1 MVINTFKREPW
12 KQPISSHFSRKISKI
27 PWVFWIKFNPWKSW
41 PAFSRFASYKA
52 VAMLIHRSCLLGGDR
67 AWCHHRTAPPLPTRM
82 LPSLHHRWYCPPDSG
97 TAWKARQ
104 SIALSGEVI
113 PCFFPLIRCQSWLA
127 IANTSGNREGSPGS
141 FLLNRICGGD
151 ANIVTAV
158 VIWAM
163 VQISRLIQSTR
174 EKGVIVPPW
183 TRHLHALT

>member
-1 MVINTFKREPW
+1 MSILDKIKTMKKAGPSCPDLLLIKPSQCSSIGVVYSVETVLDATTG
-12 KQPISSHFSRKISKI
+12 PI
-27 PWVFWIKFNPWKSW
+27 
-41 PAFSRFASYKA
+41 
-52 VAMLIHRSCLLGGDR
+52 
-67 AWCHHRTAPPLPTRM
+67 PPLPTRM
-82 LPSLHHRWYCPPDSG
+82 LPSFHHRWYCPPDSG

-104 SIALSGEVI
+104 LIALSGEVI